1 MQLEAA
7 SNPCWP
13 LFFTLTYSDENLPS
27 LEEAS
32 GKARR
37 FPQYIRRRGFHIRY
51 FLCTELGDQTARV
64 HHHGVCWIP
73 EWDQISSYGID
84 QIKEK
89 VWPYGFSDFSR
100 VRKVGAFRYVAKYV
114 QKQDRFPPGVRGYQW
129 SRRPELGAGGVEM
142 WRDVVLDCRRN
153 RRAGAS
159 TVFRVPNRIVLN
171 VLNEPVRIRI
181 PDADVA
187 RLSSELGVLAEEP
200 RLNGKLLGDPTR
212 CTNYLRAIDYQRERR
227 QWRDENNAA

>member
-1 MQLEAA
+1 MQDPWLRCRQCSGCRLWLQSEWLSRMQLEAA

-114 QKQDRFPPGVRGYQW
+114 QKQVKILQ
-129 SRRPELGAGGVEM
+129 V
-142 WRDVVLDCRRN
+142 
-153 RRAGAS
+153 
-159 TVFRVPNRIVLN
+159 T
-171 VLNEPVRIRI
+171 
-181 PDADVA
+181 
-187 RLSSELGVLAEEP
+187 
-200 RLNGKLLGDPTR
+200 
-212 CTNYLRAIDYQRERR
+212 LRS
-227 QWRDENNAA
+227 